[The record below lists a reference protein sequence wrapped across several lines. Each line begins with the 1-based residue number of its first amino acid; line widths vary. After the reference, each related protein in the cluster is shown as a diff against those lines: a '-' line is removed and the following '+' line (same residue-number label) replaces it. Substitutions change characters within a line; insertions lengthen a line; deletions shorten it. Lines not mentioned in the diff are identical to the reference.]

1 MEVLGHRGSRTPGPE
16 NTLEAVDA
24 ALRAGAD
31 GVELDVRRSADG
43 DLVCVH
49 DARLPRL
56 GGRAVIRRSTSEL
69 ASRGIPLLTEMLD
82 VWDGRGRLILEIKN
96 QPGQPDFD
104 APRERTARAL
114 IELLRARGLP
124 GSSVAGAHLDQA
136 TAPASGAPSDVGP
149 RLAVGAPPGPG
160 ALPANGAPPANG
172 ASLANGAP
180 PAPGSAGGPAGE
192 SSESSSTGNS
202 TPASQSVSGITVS
215 SFDWFAIEAIRDAGL
230 GVATAFL
237 TMPRMSVS
245 GGVAYARSAGHTELH
260 AHVSAVLGVADA
272 VPRARRAGLRLVT
285 WTVTDPATAI
295 ELRDAGVDGVICDD
309 PVGVGQALRRP

>member
-136 TAPASGAPSDVGP
+136 TAPAPGAPSDVDP
-149 RLAVGAPPGPG
+149 QLAQLAAGAPPGPGTPFANG
-160 ALPANGAPPANG
+160 ALPANGAP
-172 ASLANGAP
+172 S
-180 PAPGSAGGPAGE
+180 APGSAGGPAGE
-192 SSESSSTGNS
+192 SSGSSSTGNPA
-202 TPASQSVSGITVS
+202 PASRSVSGITVS

-260 AHVSAVLGVADA
+260 AHVSAVLGVTDA

>member
-104 APRERTARAL
+104 APRERTAHAL
-114 IELLRARGLP
+114 IELLRARLDGPGGLAGSGRPAGPDGAP
-124 GSSVAGAHLDQA
+124 GTSSSAGSP
-136 TAPASGAPSDVGP
+136 APAN
-149 RLAVGAPPGPG
+149 R
-160 ALPANGAPPANG
+160 
-172 ASLANGAP
+172 
-180 PAPGSAGGPAGE
+180 
-192 SSESSSTGNS
+192 
-202 TPASQSVSGITVS
+202 SVPGITVS

-272 VPRARRAGLRLVT
+272 VPRARRAGVRLVT

>member
-16 NTLEAVDA
+16 NTVEAVDA

-31 GVELDVRRSADG
+31 GVELDIRRSADG

-56 GGRAVIRRSTSEL
+56 GGRAVLRRSTREL
-69 ASRGIPLLTEMLD
+69 ASRGIPTLTDVLD
-82 VWDGRGRLILEIKN
+82 VWAGRGRLILEIKN

-124 GSSVAGAHLDQA
+124 G
-136 TAPASGAPSDVGP
+136 
-149 RLAVGAPPGPG
+149 PGPT
-160 ALPANGAPPANG
+160 L
-172 ASLANGAP
+172 SE
-180 PAPGSAGGPAGE
+180 PGPVIPGPLDAAESPAGE
-192 SSESSSTGNS
+192 PVEPRLHPAS
-202 TPASQSVSGITVS
+202 TPDARANGGGAGAGSASQPGITVS
-215 SFDWFAIEAIRDAGL
+215 SFDWFAIEAVRDAGL

-245 GGVAYARSAGHTELH
+245 GGIAYVRSAGHTELH
-260 AHVSAVLGVADA
+260 AHVSAVRGVPDA
-272 VPRARRAGLRLVT
+272 VPRARRAGVRLVT
-285 WTVTDPATAI
+285 WTVIDPAAAL
-295 ELRDAGVDGVICDD
+295 ELRDAGVDGIICDD
-309 PVGVGQALRRP
+309 PAGITTALGR